1 MNFFKNFLFAC
12 CTLFMLFEFSM
23 AVKYSANTTVTGYS
37 IVKNGEII
45 INIAFKGKWSQR
57 H

>member
-1 MNFFKNFLFAC
+1 MNFFKNFLIAC